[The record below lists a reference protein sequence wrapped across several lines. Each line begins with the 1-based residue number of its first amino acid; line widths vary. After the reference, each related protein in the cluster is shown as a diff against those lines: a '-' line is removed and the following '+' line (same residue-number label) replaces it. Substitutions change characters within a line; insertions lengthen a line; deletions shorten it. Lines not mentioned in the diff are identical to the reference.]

1 MGCGSSSAGPFFET
15 AVVLKLPTSLDSMGE
30 IDAYDYILSTCF
42 SPAVIMQLTHLNG
55 VTSAFEVNGGVV
67 THKFE
72 MGDPN
77 KPQSEFYE
85 TKHRT
90 NRTMQMVSFV
100 ARGTISDPAAVKKQ
114 AFCVTAT
121 DVSLRKVGQGVQANC
136 SVGQPK
142 LNMPGGSI
150 VLRMFKSI
158 IRRRF
163 EQIFAAL
170 EELYAND
177 KVPLGTPAGG
187 AQSGQAT
194 GADGTLRTEAHNTTG
209 ATFGSMQYGGLNYG
223 A

>member
-15 AVVLKLPTSLDSMGE
+15 AVVLKLPASLDSAGE

-42 SPAVIMQLTHLNG
+42 SPAVLMQLTHLNG
-55 VTSAFEVNGGVV
+55 VTSAFEVRGGVV

-90 NRTMQMVSFV
+90 NRTIQMESFV
-100 ARGTISDPAAVKKQ
+100 ARGTISDPAAVKEQ

-121 DVSLRKVGQGVQANC
+121 DINLKKIGQGVQVNC

-142 LNMPGGSI
+142 LNMPGGGV
-150 VLRMFKSI
+150 VLRMFKSV

-163 EQIFAAL
+163 EQIFAAM

-177 KVPLGTPAGG
+177 KVPPRAPAGG

-194 GADGTLRTEAHNTTG
+194 VVDGPQWPETQNATG
-209 ATFGSMQYGGLNYG
+209 ATFGSMQYGGLSYG
-223 A
+223 V